1 MKRMVQIA
9 QIAFAG
15 SSGALDRQAHLR
27 PDASRIAALH
37 DDGLITPVW
46 RGKTAYDPAHSA
58 LVWLKAGHPALGHAG
73 TLIFLGMVGGTARF
87 AQDISSWTPE
97 AVPDHLGG
105 FLDSSCQ
112 THPDFAPDQG
122 FVDLR
127 GVMTQLSPLDAEA
140 AATAKALLSWHDS
153 HGFCARCGTAS
164 TVTDAGWQRQCQSCN
179 SPHFPRTDPVVIMLV
194 VRGDKLLLGRSPGW
208 PEGMY
213 SLLAGFVEPGEV
225 LEAAV
230 RREVFEET
238 GITVGDVRYLA
249 SQPWP
254 FPASL
259 MMGCIAQ
266 ATSDDITLDPAELED
281 ALWLTKQEV
290 LNVQLGRNPSV
301 KSGRQGAIAQA
312 LIAHWL
318 AGCVD

>member
-1 MKRMVQIA
+1 MTKIE

-15 SSGALDRQAHLR
+15 ADGQLDRAAHLR
-27 PDASRIAALH
+27 GDEAQIARLH
-37 DDGLITPVW
+37 AAALITPIW
-46 RGKTAYDPAHSA
+46 RGKVAVDDTQSA
-58 LVWLKAGHPALGHAG
+58 LLWLPASHAALQMRG
-73 TLIFLGMVGGTARF
+73 TRMFLGMANGRALF
-87 AQDISSWTPE
+87 AQDLSDWQPDDI
-97 AVPDHLGG
+97 PDHLGG
-105 FLDSSCQ
+105 FLDATCQ
-112 THPDFAPDQG
+112 NHPDFAQGQG

-153 HGFCARCGTAS
+153 HGFCARCGAAS
-164 TVTDAGWQRQCQSCN
+164 TVSQAGWQRHCPACN
-179 SPHFPRTDPVVIMLV
+179 THHFPRTDPVVIMLV
-194 VRGDKLLLGRSPGW
+194 IKDDRLLLGRSPAW

-238 GITVGDVRYLA
+238 GIRIGDVRYLA

-259 MMGCIAQ
+259 MLGCV
-266 ATSDDITLDPAELED
+266 ATAISDDITIDPAELEN
-281 ALWLTKQEV
+281 ALWLTRQEV
-290 LNVQLGRNPSV
+290 LDVQLGRHSHV
-301 KSGRQGAIAQA
+301 KAGRQGAIAQA
-312 LIAHWL
+312 MIAHWL

>member
-1 MKRMVQIA
+1 
-9 QIAFAG
+9 
-15 SSGALDRQAHLR
+15 
-27 PDASRIAALH
+27 
-37 DDGLITPVW
+37 
-46 RGKTAYDPAHSA
+46 
-58 LVWLKAGHPALGHAG
+58 
-73 TLIFLGMVGGTARF
+73 
-87 AQDISSWTPE
+87 
-97 AVPDHLGG
+97 
-105 FLDSSCQ
+105 
-112 THPDFAPDQG
+112 
-122 FVDLR
+122 
-127 GVMTQLSPLDAEA
+127 
-140 AATAKALLSWHDS
+140 
-153 HGFCARCGTAS
+153 
-164 TVTDAGWQRQCQSCN
+164 
-179 SPHFPRTDPVVIMLV
+179 MLV

-259 MMGCIAQ
+259 MMGCIAE

-281 ALWLTKQEV
+281 ARWLSKQEV
-290 LNVQLGRNPSV
+290 LDVQLGRNPSV
-301 KSGRQGAIAQA
+301 KSGRPGAIAQA

-318 AGCVD
+318 AGYVD